1 MLENC
6 EYFLSHGLLSFRQAF
21 CYFLVELSHDSRA
34 IVFKWGPTYEALRR
48 IGEGPASP
56 YDDVCFEYLNPN
68 TGGPVL
74 PTMACHIQM
83 IRPGVRTQAH
93 RQVNSSVYHVF
104 EGKGYSV
111 INDQQ
116 VNWERSDFFTVPP
129 LGLA

>member
-1 MLENC
+1 M
-6 EYFLSHGLLSFRQAF
+6 
-21 CYFLVELSHDSRA
+21 
-34 IVFKWGPTYEALRR
+34 
-48 IGEGPASP
+48 
-56 YDDVCFEYLNPN
+56 CFEYLNPN

-104 EGKGYSV
+104 EGKGYPV
-111 INDQQ
+111 INGQQ
-116 VNWERSDFFTVPP
+116 FNWERSDFFTAPP